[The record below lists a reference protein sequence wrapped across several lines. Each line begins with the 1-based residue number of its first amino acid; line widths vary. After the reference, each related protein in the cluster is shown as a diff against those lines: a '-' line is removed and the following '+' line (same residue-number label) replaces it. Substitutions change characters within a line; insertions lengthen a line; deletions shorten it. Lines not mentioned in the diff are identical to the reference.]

1 MLKVTPFDII
11 SLISGPKL
19 VNFPTEEIDTSEEPT
34 KEVIT
39 HESQMSL
46 GQSET
51 VNLNKISSGKLTD
64 MIRFFTLVKL

>member
-1 MLKVTPFDII
+1 M
-11 SLISGPKL
+11 
-19 VNFPTEEIDTSEEPT
+19 NFPTEKIDTSVDAA

-51 VNLNKISSGKLTD
+51 VNLNKKSLGKLTE
-64 MIRFFTLVKL
+64 MVRFFTVLKL